1 MSGLATGSGAGL
13 ALGQGLQY
21 QTAIGGP
28 GLTAAYPTNTAL
40 PSITGTPQVGETL
53 TVDPG
58 TWVGAEPIVL
68 TYQWYADGVALEGE
82 TGDTLVLGA
91 ETEGTLIT
99 VVETATAA
107 TGAQASAVSAAVG
120 PVEPA

>member
-1 MSGLATGSGAGL
+1 MPGLVTGITGLSIGSGL
-13 ALGQGLQY
+13 QV
-21 QTAIGGP
+21 QTKIGGP
-28 GLTAAYPTNTAL
+28 GLTSGFPFNTAL
-40 PSITGTPQVGETL
+40 PEITGTPQVGETL
-53 TVDPG
+53 TVTPG
-58 TWVGAEPIVL
+58 TWTGAAPIVL

-99 VVETATAA
+99 VVETATAD
-107 TGAQASAVSAAVG
+107 TGAQASATSAAVG

>member
-1 MSGLATGSGAGL
+1 MPGLVVSQSGLVMGSG
-13 ALGQGLQY
+13 LQS
-21 QTAIGGP
+21 QIDIGGP
-28 GLTAAYPTNTAL
+28 GLTSGYPFNTVLAE
-40 PSITGTPQVGETL
+40 ITGTPQVGETL

-68 TYQWYADGVALEGE
+68 TYQWYADGEALEGE

-91 ETEGTLIT
+91 ETEGTMIT
-99 VVETATAA
+99 VVETATSE
-107 TGAQASAVSAAVG
+107 TGAQASATAPAVG